1 VALNYVS
8 LVCNYLDGQG
18 YPVTSG
24 TVTFTPNVVVTDTTS
39 NVVITQSPV
48 TVNLRLTPSP
58 TMVLLATD
66 NSGLTPS
73 GWAWMIQPLFPG
85 APPGQLFLLPY
96 TGGAVQYLA
105 DLLPAVAAPSVS
117 TAYLPT
123 AGGTVTGPAVFSGG
137 LAIPTGAGSGDVLT
151 SDSSGNAAW
160 VAPGSSGLTTEIAR
174 AEAAEALKLSLVPAG
189 VKTTAYTAVAADY
202 VPVDTTGG
210 NVTVTLPTAPPN
222 LTLVGVKQV
231 VQGGANTVTITCG
244 GSAVFNKAGGGTSL
258 TLALLNQGALLQ
270 YAATPGIWYVLADDL
285 ALSALDTRYS
295 TPAALTAAVG
305 VESTRATTAEGLLAP
320 KASPA
325 LTGTPTA
332 PTAAALTSSTALATT
347 AYADT
352 AVGVEKTRAQIA
364 EALALPLT
372 GGTMTGAITLP
383 GNPSSALQSAPKQY
397 VDAVASGLAV
407 KPSVQEATT
416 AALAA
421 NTYSAGVLTATGNGV
436 LTVDGVTVALGDRIL
451 VQNET
456 ATANNGIYTVTTL
469 GTSGVP
475 YVLTRAADMNTG
487 GQVPGAFTFC
497 EQGTANAGAGF
508 TVAGTGP
515 YTLGTTGIPWT
526 QFSGAGE
533 VTAGTGLGKTGN
545 TVSLTVPVAVTS
557 GGTGATSAGA
567 ALTSLG
573 AAPLASPALTGTPT
587 APTPSALT
595 ASTVLATTAYADSA
609 TGVETSR
616 ATTAEALLAPLA
628 AKNTFSMDQ
637 YFKSGK
643 PWFDVCAYGAD
654 PAGVADSTA
663 AFQAA
668 INAAC
673 NLRTD
678 TNVGFTAASTTVTN
692 PAAVSGDNGKYLT
705 SQNFPRVDTS
715 CSTNTTTTVTDAWA
729 QYSDLGCTITGTGIP
744 AATTITAVSNGV
756 GYTISNAATAT
767 ASGLT
772 FTVIGGSGG
781 YAHITAVTPGVGY
794 TVSLAATATLSA
806 QTATV
811 GTSATLS
818 GRNAV
823 GPVYIPAGLYLI
835 SSDLLIRSVLGFRMQ
850 GAGADQVR
858 LAPVGTG
865 FTQAIIFIDGSLD
878 GVFEGFNIQG
888 NGTEGAAGST
898 NPGILHAIRLDWTKA
913 ASRST
918 SANHFRNI
926 RIRATNFVTG
936 LSAEGTLARQVDGT
950 YLHDVLVTGLQTAG
964 SWLSTGNWQAGFAF
978 GNGTQGNIYDHVAV
992 ACGASNC
999 YYNFKV
1005 NCSSIALFGAQPGA
1019 NGIDYYLQNP
1029 TSQCTVENVQSQNSG
1044 QLIVCAGNA
1053 SIVPV
1058 SFRDIQYKP
1067 YVGRADTGLC
1077 GTNSTT
1083 TVTDTAAV
1091 AGDLNKPI
1099 CGPGIPLGATIT
1111 AVTPTTGYT
1120 ISAAATAT
1128 ASSIT
1133 FTVGFNPTWISTGT
1147 SYGSWVLENIA
1158 YTPAGTVAT
1167 PPIISLGTGHGSY
1180 GQQFTLI
1187 GVSQPAPPST
1197 GITTGT
1203 SVPVIAIAY
1212 SDISAGQGPG
1222 LTATYPFYARNAG
1235 VLFQQGLS
1243 ASRPASAATYGEMW
1257 YWATDTAVLSHSNG
1271 TAWTTVNVA
1280 TSGTATGDL
1289 SGSYPGPTVAKLN
1302 GVTISNAPT
1311 TGQALLATGTT
1322 AAAWSTFSA
1331 GVTIDTT
1338 SADIQPL
1345 GTKSYGN
1352 PATGLAADSGH
1363 VHPTPTAPDIQVFSA
1378 NGTWN
1383 KVAGVQTVQLMM
1395 IGSGG
1400 GGGGGHRGP
1409 STSAACGGGGGG
1421 GGGLLIRQ
1429 FAAADLPT
1437 SVTVTIGA
1445 GGASGGAATSDASN
1459 GGNGGGG
1466 GYTYFVGYASLI
1478 GGGAGNG
1485 GTTSAGAAGAV
1496 GPGSSVGGIG
1506 AAASTS
1512 GGAGL
1517 GGQPGAGGG
1526 GGGSGGGL
1534 VITTPVAT
1542 LGGAGG
1548 YSWSSWNSNVG
1559 VVGAVD
1565 STSPTAGTLPT
1576 VKGNPSCGGAGG
1588 CSSTTTVAQ
1597 NGATAYIGGGGGGGG
1612 ASVNGNN
1619 SGAGGV
1625 GGPGYVMVIS
1635 YYQ

>member
-24 TVTFTPNVVVTDTTS
+24 TVTFTPNVVVTDTTD
-39 NVVITQSPV
+39 NVIITQAPV

-85 APPGQLFLLPY
+85 APPGQLFLLPHS
-96 TGGAVQYLA
+96 GGATQYLA
-105 DLLPAVAAPSVS
+105 DLMPAVAAPDVS

-123 AGGTVTGPAVFSGG
+123 AGGTVTGPAVFTGG

-160 VAPGSSGLTTEIAR
+160 AAAGSS
-174 AEAAEALKLSLVPAG
+174 LSLTPTA
-189 VKTTAYTAVAADY
+189 VKTTAYTASAADY
-202 VPVDTTGG
+202 VPVDTTAG
-210 NVTVTLPTAPPN
+210 NVTITLPAAPAN
-222 LTLVGVKQV
+222 RALVGVKQV
-231 VQGGANTVTITCG
+231 IQGGSNTVTITCG
-244 GSAVFNKAGGGTSL
+244 AAVFNKAGGGTTL
-258 TLALLNQGALLQ
+258 TLPLLNQGVLLQ
-270 YAATPGIWYVLADDL
+270 YASGPGIWYVLADDL
-285 ALSALDTRYS
+285 GLSTLDTRYS

-305 VESTRATTAEGLLAP
+305 VETTRAET
-320 KASPA
+320 
-325 LTGTPTA
+325 
-332 PTAAALTSSTALATT
+332 
-347 AYADT
+347 
-352 AVGVEKTRAQIA
+352 A
-364 EALALPLT
+364 EALALPLA

-416 AALAA
+416 AALPA
-421 NTYSAGVLTATGNGV
+421 NTYSGGVLTATGNGV

-475 YVLTRAADMNTG
+475 YALTRAADMNTG

-497 EQGTANAGAGF
+497 EQGTVNAGAGF

-587 APTPSALT
+587 APTPAALT
-595 ASTVLATTAYADSA
+595 ASTVLATTAYADTA
-609 TGVETSR
+609 TGAETSR

-654 PAGVADSTA
+654 PAGVADSTV

-678 TNVGFTAASTTVTN
+678 TNVGFTATSTTVTD
-692 PAAVSGDNGKYLT
+692 PAAVSGDVGKYLT
-705 SQNFPRVDTS
+705 SQNFPRIDTS
-715 CSTNTTTTVTDAWA
+715 CGTNSTTTVTDAWA

-781 YAHITAVTPGVGY
+781 YAHITGLTSSPTGY
-794 TVSLAATATLSA
+794 TVNLAATATLSA
-806 QTATV
+806 QTAAV

-865 FTQAIIFIDGSLD
+865 FTQAVIFIDGSLD

-964 SWLSTGNWQAGFAF
+964 SWSSAGNWQAGFAF

-1111 AVTPTTGYT
+1111 FVTPSTGYT

-1128 ASSIT
+1128 ASGLT

-1147 SYGSWVLENIA
+1147 SYGSWVLENVA

-1167 PPIISLGTGHGSY
+1167 PPIISLGAGHGSY

-1222 LTATYPFYARNAG
+1222 LTATYPFYARNSG
-1235 VLFQQGLS
+1235 VMFQQGLA
-1243 ASRPASAATYGEMW
+1243 ASRPAVATYGEMW
-1257 YWATDTAVLSHSNG
+1257 YWATDTNVLSHSNG

-1280 TSGTATGDL
+1280 TSGTASGDL

-1302 GVTISNAPT
+1302 GVTISNAPA

-1322 AAAWSTFSA
+1322 AASWQTFSA

-1338 SADIQPL
+1338 SADIQPP
-1345 GTKSYGN
+1345 GTRSYGN

-1363 VHPTPTAPDIQVFSA
+1363 VHPLPTAPDIQVFSA

-1400 GGGGGHRGP
+1400 GGGGGHRGA
-1409 STSAACGGGGGG
+1409 TSNTTASCGGGGGG

-1437 SVTVTIGA
+1437 SVTVTVGA
-1445 GGASGGAATSDASN
+1445 GGASGAAATSDASN

-1478 GGGAGNG
+1478 GGGAANG
-1485 GTTSAGAAGAV
+1485 GTTAAGAAGAV

-1506 AAASTS
+1506 AAASTT

-1548 YSWSSWNSNVG
+1548 YSWSAWNSNVG

-1588 CSSTTTVAQ
+1588 CSSITTVAQ

-1612 ASVNGNN
+1612 ASVSGNN

-1635 YYQ
+1635 YFQ